1 MNKSALPPWV
11 QIVLHLAFAVF
22 YNANN
27 QGLIPEDHLGRWVTS
42 IVGSLQTVLAIYGIF
57 TPSPNGGT
65 PQKDQKQP
73 SGKPR

>member
-11 QIVLHLAFAVF
+11 QIAFHLGFVVFAT
-22 YNANN
+22 ANN
-27 QGLIPEDHLGRWVTS
+27 QGLIPDDHAGKWATT
-42 IVGSLQTVLAIYGIF
+42 IATSLQTVLAIYGIF